1 MFDYILSKLIDTN
14 IMTLGIELIN
24 DNDTFNSTSGS
35 YEKSVF
41 KTGI

>member
-24 DNDTFNSTSGS
+24 DVINSTSRY
-35 YEKSVF
+35 YEKAVF
-41 KTGI
+41 KTSI